1 MTPAFR
7 YDSPPDVPE
16 GMTLDEY
23 RRRRATPPRPGL
35 LARLRRRSAGARTN
49 LSRAARS
56 RLR

>member
-1 MTPAFR
+1 MTPSFR
-7 YDSPPDVPE
+7 YAEPPDVPE

-23 RRRRATPPRPGL
+23 RRRHATAPRRGL
-35 LARLRRRSAGARTN
+35 LARLRRRSAGARTS